1 MPYSP
6 KHQKAY
12 RDKEKRTAEQIDR
25 ELNPETY
32 EHTTKECK
40 RCHQEKPLKDFP
52 VAETRCSLC
61 KTDIQRIRRLED
73 PPKVTWMS
81 AKARAAMKGIP
92 FEITIEDVRAAWTD
106 TCPVL
111 LIPLKFNVGGAGP
124 DSPSIDRIDNSKGY
138 VPGNIAIVSN
148 LFNSMKRDLT
158 PTILRRMLAYMEG
171 RLLP

>member
-1 MPYSP
+1 
-6 KHQKAY
+6 
-12 RDKEKRTAEQIDR
+12 
-25 ELNPETY
+25 
-32 EHTTKECK
+32 
-40 RCHQEKPLKDFP
+40 
-52 VAETRCSLC
+52 
-61 KTDIQRIRRLED
+61 
-73 PPKVTWMS
+73 MS

-92 FEITIEDVRAAWTD
+92 FEITIEDVRTAWTD

-111 LIPLKFNVGGAGP
+111 LIPLKFNVGAAGP

-171 RLLP
+171 RLF